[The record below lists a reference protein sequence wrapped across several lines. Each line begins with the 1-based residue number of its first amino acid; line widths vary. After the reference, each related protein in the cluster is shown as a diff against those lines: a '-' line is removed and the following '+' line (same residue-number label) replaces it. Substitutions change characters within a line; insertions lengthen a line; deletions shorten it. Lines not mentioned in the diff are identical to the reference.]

1 MSTTTP
7 PSAAAPWSPAPDG
20 VAARAI
26 DAVKTYGVGDTQVFA
41 LAGVTVDF
49 AAGQFTAIMGP
60 SGSGKSTLMHCL
72 AGLDELTSGS
82 VWIEGTDLTKLKE
95 KDLTKLRRDRVGFI
109 FQSFNLIPTL
119 SAEENIVLPMSLA
132 GAQPDQAWVDRIAAG
147 GTRGPFANPDCTPGY
162 YNNEGR
168 PEDLKARMGGGD
180 PEGPL
185 AYFHRMAAW
194 RTSGDFA
201 GLTFS

>member
-1 MSTTTP
+1 NLTDAADTT
-7 PSAAAPWSPAPDG
+7 AAVVGHAHQLG
-20 VAARAI
+20 
-26 DAVKTYGVGDTQVFA
+26 DA
-41 LAGVTVDF
+41 TVEP
-49 AAGQFTAIMGP
+49 TA
-60 SGSGKSTLMHCL
+60 
-72 AGLDELTSGS
+72 E
-82 VWIEGTDLTKLKE
+82 
-95 KDLTKLRRDRVGFI
+95 
-109 FQSFNLIPTL
+109 
-119 SAEENIVLPMSLA
+119 AE
-132 GAQPDQAWVDRIAAG
+132 QAWVDRIAAG